1 MVINMTNLTE
11 KLNKV
16 QATGI
21 KVVNGGGS
29 NAVSLSIVN
38 SDSNGKRLT
47 TSKELTKKLSLT
59 DILYV
64 VPNAEDNEL
73 YLSSVPMMNISSSGR
88 LSGSDKKV
96 CYSAGLVSL
105 IVETFRLDYADK
117 TSMSFN
123 DISFDELEDIPVA
136 IVKIDQE
143 KQISLS
149 NNANEV
155 SA

>member
-1 MVINMTNLTE
+1 MTNLKE
-11 KLNKV
+11 KLENV
-16 QATGI
+16 QTTGI

-47 TSKELTKKLSLT
+47 TSKELTKKLNLT
-59 DILYV
+59 DTLYV
-64 VPNAEDNEL
+64 VPNVEDNEL
-73 YLSSVPMMNISSSGR
+73 YLSSVPMMDISSSGK
-88 LSGSDKKV
+88 LSGNDKKV

-105 IVETFRLDYADK
+105 IVETFRLDYTGK

-123 DISFDELEDIPVA
+123 NISFDELDEAPVA
-136 IVKIDQE
+136 VVKIDPE
-143 KQISLS
+143 KQINPDAVSD
-149 NNANEV
+149 EV

>member
-1 MVINMTNLTE
+1 MTNLKE
-11 KLNKV
+11 KLENV

-47 TSKELTKKLSLT
+47 TSKELTKKLNLT
-59 DILYV
+59 DTLYV
-64 VPNAEDNEL
+64 VPNVEVNEL
-73 YLSSVPMMNISSSGR
+73 YLSSVPMMDISSSGK

-96 CYSAGLVSL
+96 CYSAGLVAL
-105 IVETFRLDYADK
+105 IVESFNLDYTGK

-123 DISFDELEDIPVA
+123 NISFDELEDMPVA
-136 IVKIDQE
+136 IVKIDPE
-143 KQISLS
+143 KQVNSG
-149 NNANEV
+149 NDADGVNV
-155 SA
+155 